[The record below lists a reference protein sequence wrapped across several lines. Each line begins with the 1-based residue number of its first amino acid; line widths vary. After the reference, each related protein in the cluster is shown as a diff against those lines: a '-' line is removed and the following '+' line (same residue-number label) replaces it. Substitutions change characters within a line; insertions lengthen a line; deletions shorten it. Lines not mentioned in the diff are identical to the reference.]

1 MDSRA
6 PALSRRAAL
15 AAGGRAAAAALLTAC
30 GPGIP
35 PGGVGQG
42 SSAPT
47 GTAGP
52 VQVQLWFPLTGPQA
66 DHQAK
71 VNEAFTGQ
79 HPDIR
84 IEQLIV
90 PDAELA
96 VKLATAV
103 AGGVPPELATIGGAT
118 RIAEL
123 IANQKVVSLTRYRK
137 DVARLDWHDAFKRV
151 LVRGDDLYAM
161 PLQAGTLALFY
172 NADLYERAGLDPNAP
187 PRTWEALLAN
197 AQAIARP
204 AAQLWGHYVATKAT
218 TWTAEQVWAAS
229 LWQAGGEWLSG
240 DGKRAAFNSDAGIEA
255 LQFWTDL
262 VQRHR
267 VAPQKAV
274 DNLVMGQDFEAG
286 ATGQI
291 THYSAWAIRAEGMR
305 FPVRTATLPAHR
317 RAATVA
323 GTASIPIFAASRQRD
338 AAWAYLDWLSQPE
351 NLIFYL
357 SGFGSTPPRA
367 SVAGSA
373 AWRAFADQHPLL
385 QAFAD
390 GQAQA
395 RLPYFGKGAQ
405 EIALRV
411 ANAIEAAVYKQQTPR
426 QALDAA
432 ARDADAILTRA

>member
-1 MDSRA
+1 MTDTCAHA
-6 PALSRRAAL
+6 PTRRTLLTAT
-15 AAGGRAAAAALLTAC
+15 GSAAASLLTAC
-30 GPGIP
+30 GPGSP
-35 PGGVGQG
+35 PGGAGQE
-42 SSAPT
+42 SSAPS

-52 VQVQLWFPLTGPQA
+52 ARVQLWFPLTGPQA
-66 DHQAK
+66 DHQAR

-79 HPDIR
+79 HPGIQ

-96 VKLATAV
+96 VKLAAAV
-103 AGGVPPELATIGGAT
+103 AGGVPPELATIGGAS

-123 IANQKVVSLTRYRK
+123 IANKRVVSLTRYRK

-151 LVRGDDLYAM
+151 LVRGDDLYAL
-161 PLQAGTLALFY
+161 PVQAATLALFY
-172 NADLYERAGLDPNAP
+172 NVELYQRAGLDPDAT

-204 AAQLWGHYVATKAT
+204 EAQIWGLYVATKPT
-218 TWTAEQVWAAS
+218 TWTSEQVWAAY

-240 DGKRAAFNSDAGIEA
+240 DGTRAAFNSDAGVEA

-262 VQRHR
+262 VQRYR

-305 FPVRTATLPAHR
+305 FPVRTATLPGHR
-317 RAATVA
+317 QAATVA
-323 GTASIPIFAASRQRD
+323 GTATMPIFAASRQRD
-338 AAWAYLDWLSQPE
+338 AAWTYLDWLSQPD
-351 NLIFYL
+351 NLVFYL
-357 SGFGSTPPRA
+357 SGFGSPPPRA
-367 SVAGSA
+367 SVAESA
-373 AWRAFADQHPLL
+373 AWRAFAAQHPLL
-385 QAFAD
+385 QAFVD
-390 GQAQA
+390 GQPQA

-411 ANAIEAAVYKQQTPR
+411 AQAIEAAVYKQQTPK
-426 QALDAA
+426 QALDDA
-432 ARDADAILTRA
+432 ARESDAILARA